1 MWDIFVCKPEDST
14 FIKEIEWRFDF
25 GGLMEGYTVLS
36 RFMEKSDKLGK
47 FCTGL
52 LFQVKI

>member
-1 MWDIFVCKPEDST
+1 
-14 FIKEIEWRFDF
+14 
-25 GGLMEGYTVLS
+25 MEGYMVLS